1 MVSVL
6 PKEGFITAKE
16 LASFLGISE
25 PSVKAYVKRTNLHF
39 VVIGKKWLI
48 DLSQFG
54 ARSPTQPRSHTETR
68 ESGAEMGRGGARPPA
83 QPRSSTETPGSGTG
97 ESGLKKL
104 KKKVEEM
111 AQAPPASP

>member
-25 PSVKAYVKRTNLHF
+25 PSVKAYVKRNSMHF

-54 ARSPTQPRSHTETR
+54 AGKGGGEGAAPR
-68 ESGAEMGRGGARPPA
+68 RPRKKEEPA
-83 QPRSSTETPGSGTG
+83 QGAPAETP
-97 ESGLKKL
+97 
-104 KKKVEEM
+104 
-111 AQAPPASP
+111 

>member
-6 PKEGFITAKE
+6 PREGFITAKE

-25 PSVKAYVKRTNLHF
+25 PSVKAYVKRNNIHF

-54 ARSPTQPRSHTETR
+54 ARPPAHPRSHTETR
-68 ESGAEMGRGGARPPA
+68 ESGVEAAKGG
-83 QPRSSTETPGSGTG
+83 EGG
-97 ESGLKKL
+97 GLKKL
-104 KKKVEEM
+104 KKKAEEA
-111 AQAPPASP
+111 AQIPAPNP

>member
-25 PSVKAYVKRTNLHF
+25 PSAKAYVKRNNVHF

-48 DLSQFG
+48 DLSQF
-54 ARSPTQPRSHTETR
+54 
-68 ESGAEMGRGGARPPA
+68 
-83 QPRSSTETPGSGTG
+83 SSEKGG
-97 ESGLKKL
+97 ESGGLRKP
-104 KKKVEEM
+104 KKKAEEP
-111 AQAPPASP
+111 AQSLPAENP

>member
-25 PSVKAYVKRTNLHF
+25 PSVKAYVKRNNMHF

-54 ARSPTQPRSHTETR
+54 AGKGG
-68 ESGAEMGRGGARPPA
+68 ESKG
-83 QPRSSTETPGSGTG
+83 G

-104 KKKVEEM
+104 KKKAEEM
-111 AQAPPASP
+111 AQAPPAPSP

>member
-25 PSVKAYVKRTNLHF
+25 PSVKAYVKRNSMHF

-54 ARSPTQPRSHTETR
+54 AGKGGSGESPAPRKPR
-68 ESGAEMGRGGARPPA
+68 KKAEEPGP
-83 QPRSSTETPGSGTG
+83 ETPEGS
-97 ESGLKKL
+97 
-104 KKKVEEM
+104 
-111 AQAPPASP
+111 P

>member
-54 ARSPTQPRSHTETR
+54 A
-68 ESGAEMGRGGARPPA
+68 GKGGARPLP
-83 QPRSSTETPGSGTG
+83 QPRPSSETPGSGAG
-97 ESGLKKL
+97 EGSLKKL
-104 KKKVEEM
+104 KKKAEEA
-111 AQAPPASP
+111 AQSLPAENP